1 MSPSMQS
8 SVFDRKVK
16 NICCIGAGY
25 VGGPTCAVIANKN
38 PDINVTVVDLSQPR
52 IDAWN
57 SPQLPIYEPGL
68 TDVVELPRDGLD
80 GRTPNLLFS
89 TDVAGAIDNADLIF
103 ISVNTP
109 TKING
114 LGAGSASDLAYVEA
128 AARQI
133 AETATSDKIIVEKS
147 TVPCGTADSI
157 KEIFSAVANPDVS
170 FEVLSNPEFLAEG
183 TAIRDLLTP
192 DRILIGSDTSERAL
206 QAAAALTDVYAGWVP
221 RERIVRINTWSSELA
236 KLAANCMLAQRIS
249 SINSLSAV
257 CEATGADIDELAY
270 AVGLDNRI
278 GPKMMKASA
287 GFGGSCFKKDVLSL
301 VYIAESL
308 HLPEVASY
316 WKSVVDINEYQKE
329 RFTKRITKCLYNT
342 LANKKI
348 AVLGFA
354 YKKDTGDTRES
365 SAISVIGQMIAENA
379 RIAIY
384 DPKVSE
390 EQIHRDLSMDNKPEV
405 VKKCVTVCKDAYSA
419 CENACAVVILTEWDE
434 FKTDTLNIP
443 PAMLNQQ
450 QLKEAEAKAGAQQK
464 SMQRVHTSNSESDKS
479 GSVGSGGESENE
491 NDDNVFSDRS
501 NMSTPMSLDEQELKK
516 SMDATMAV
524 NSNAKQPNRLDWTK
538 VASIMRRPR
547 LVFDGRNVIDS
558 AKLEA
563 LHFHVQGIG
572 KTGTRNGMR
581 RSSLMR

>member
-1 MSPSMQS
+1 M
-8 SVFDRKVK
+8 
-16 NICCIGAGY
+16 
-25 VGGPTCAVIANKN
+25 
-38 PDINVTVVDLSQPR
+38 
-52 IDAWN
+52 
-57 SPQLPIYEPGL
+57 
-68 TDVVELPRDGLD
+68 
-80 GRTPNLLFS
+80 
-89 TDVAGAIDNADLIF
+89 
-103 ISVNTP
+103 
-109 TKING
+109 
-114 LGAGSASDLAYVEA
+114 
-128 AARQI
+128 
-133 AETATSDKIIVEKS
+133 
-147 TVPCGTADSI
+147 PCGTADSI
-157 KEIFSAVANPDVS
+157 KEIFSAVANPDVN

-183 TAIRDLLTP
+183 TAIKDLLSP
-192 DRILIGSDTSERAL
+192 DRILIGSENTETAL

-221 RERIVRINTWSSELA
+221 RERVVRINTWSSELA

-270 AVGLDNRI
+270 AVGLDSRI

-308 HLPEVASY
+308 HLPEVSSY

-354 YKKDTGDTRES
+354 YKKNTGDTRES

-390 EQIHRDLSMDNKPEV
+390 EQIHRDLTMDHKPEI
-405 VKKCVTVCKDAYSA
+405 VKKCVTVYKDAYSA
-419 CENACAVVILTEWDE
+419 CENASAVVILTEWDE

-443 PAMLNQQ
+443 PAVLNQH
-450 QLKEAEAKAGAQQK
+450 QLKAAEASADAHQK
-464 SMQRVHTSNSESDKS
+464 SMQRVNTFNSSSGDSNSAST
-479 GSVGSGGESENE
+479 GSGGESEGE
-491 NDDNVFSDRS
+491 ADDNVFSDRS
-501 NMSTPMSLDEQELKK
+501 NMSTPMSLDKQELEK
-516 SMDATMAV
+516 SMEATMAA
-524 NSNAKQPNRLDWTK
+524 NKAGGAASAQPYRLDWTK

-547 LVFDGRNVIDS
+547 LVFDGRNVVD
-558 AKLEA
+558 APKLEA

-572 KTGTRNGMR
+572 KTGTRSRMR
-581 RSSLMR
+581 RS